1 MVYIGQPH
9 NPQFLRDP
17 ARRDP
22 QDVAT
27 VISGSV
33 GQSGRNAE
41 YLYLLEKALQ
51 GLGLGT
57 ADAHV
62 TDLVRRVRAIEGVDV
77 KEEEERLAER
87 ELRRSL
93 SRSEE
98 EAHEGFPRLE

>member
-1 MVYIGQPH
+1 MI
-9 NPQFLRDP
+9 N
-17 ARRDP
+17 
-22 QDVAT
+22 
-27 VISGSV
+27 GSV

-62 TDLVRRVRAIEGVDV
+62 TDLVRRVRAIEGVAV
-77 KEEEERLAER
+77 KEEDERLAER
-87 ELRRSL
+87 ELRKSL

-98 EAHEGFPRLE
+98 EAHEEFPRLE